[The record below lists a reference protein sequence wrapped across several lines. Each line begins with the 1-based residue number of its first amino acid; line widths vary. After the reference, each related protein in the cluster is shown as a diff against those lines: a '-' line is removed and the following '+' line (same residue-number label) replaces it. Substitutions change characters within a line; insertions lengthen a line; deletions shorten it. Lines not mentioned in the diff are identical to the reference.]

1 MKILRTGWV
10 KGAWQHRSIVP
21 RLVFQVRG
29 WPWLLADC
37 LGLRR
42 RPYRLCTKSGADCEL
57 RPGTSD
63 WWIFLE
69 IFVFG
74 IYQRVQD
81 DIRRAK
87 VVIDVGANVGF
98 FALYAAS
105 INSGAEIHAFEPFPD
120 NLAQAE
126 KNFLIG
132 LARRVRVHPC
142 AVSDKT
148 GVAVLYF
155 TPGDDSGCSLN
166 QPKSQ
171 SCPVTAVGI
180 NDLFKTCGV
189 TNCDLLKMDCEG
201 SELAILSAAAPDVL
215 AKIEAII
222 MEYHNPAEVD
232 TLTAILS
239 HAGFKYEILPQ
250 IHTLY
255 ACRS

>member
-10 KGAWQHRSIVP
+10 KGAWRHRSIIL
-21 RLVFQVRG
+21 RLIFGVRG

-37 LGLRR
+37 MGLRR
-42 RPYRLCTKSGADCEL
+42 RPYLLRTKRGVGCQI

-69 IFVFG
+69 IFVFE
-74 IYQRVQD
+74 IYQRVQN
-81 DIRRAK
+81 DIQRAN
-87 VVIDVGANVGF
+87 VIIDVGANVGF
-98 FALYAAS
+98 FALYATS
-105 INSGAEIHAFEPFPD
+105 INSKAEIHAFEPLPD

-126 KNFLIG
+126 KNFRISM
-132 LARRVRVHPC
+132 ARHVRAHPC

-171 SCPVTAVGI
+171 SCPVNTVGV
-180 NDLFKTCGV
+180 NDLFKTCGI

-201 SELAILSAAAPDVL
+201 SELAILSAAEPDLL
-215 AKIEAII
+215 AKIRAII

-232 TLTAILS
+232 TLTTILS
-239 HAGFKYEILPQ
+239 HAGFKCEVLSQ

>member
-1 MKILRTGWV
+1 MQILSNSDIHHLERRIT
-10 KGAWQHRSIVP
+10 
-21 RLVFQVRG
+21 F
-29 WPWLLADC
+29 LA
-37 LGLRR
+37 
-42 RPYRLCTKSGADCEL
+42 E
-57 RPGTSD
+57 
-63 WWIFLE
+63 
-69 IFVFG
+69 
-74 IYQRVQD
+74 
-81 DIRRAK
+81 
-87 VVIDVGANVGF
+87 
-98 FALYAAS
+98 
-105 INSGAEIHAFEPFPD
+105 
-120 NLAQAE
+120 AE

-132 LARRVRVHPC
+132 MARRVRVHPW

-171 SCPVTAVGI
+171 SCPVNTVGM

-215 AKIEAII
+215 VKIETII

-239 HAGFKYEILPQ
+239 HAGFKCEVLSQ

-255 ACRS
+255 VCRS